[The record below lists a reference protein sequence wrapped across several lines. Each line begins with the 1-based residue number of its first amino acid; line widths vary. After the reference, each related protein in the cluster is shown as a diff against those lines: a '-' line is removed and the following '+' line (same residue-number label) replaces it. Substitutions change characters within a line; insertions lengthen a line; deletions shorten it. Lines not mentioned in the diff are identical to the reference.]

1 MKQTLRFILGSTAF
15 TLLFL
20 SINSGG
26 QGSWLEKPAYGGMTP
41 TQPLKLLVLQK
52 ALTYQKLHMIESGFE
67 YELLQQ
73 FAADSG
79 YDLQIKPMSNEK
91 ELLRRLRQ
99 GKGDMAAARF
109 SDLNPILDDESVL
122 RSPAYD
128 EGKLSL
134 VCRHGVLVQWN
145 NSGNLDPET
154 NKWKLLINPT
164 SADARWSVTLKK
176 QAPALKISTR
186 VNASGPQLLKA
197 LKDEKADCTV
207 MDHLEAQYQLRAF
220 QNLEIIKDISPNQNF
235 FFLIARTHPEL
246 QAQFHKWMARTAHK
260 YLVSQAKARVKGKA
274 SDLSAREEQRFAL
287 DREQILPKY
296 SLLLQKHAA
305 EFGLPWQLM
314 AAISYQESRWNPE
327 AESITGVKG
336 FMQLTNET
344 AEHLGVEDR
353 EDPGQSIWGGV
364 KYIKMLINR
373 QPKSLSFKDRLALAL
388 ATYNVGPAHMQ
399 DAQKLALKLGKNPYS
414 WKDLQTVLPLLA
426 EDDYLPELKY
436 GPARGTE
443 PVIYVKRVFSY
454 LELMSVQI

>member
-1 MKQTLRFILGSTAF
+1 MKQTLRFILGSMAF

-26 QGSWLEKPAYGGMTP
+26 PGSWLEKPAYGGVTP
-41 TQPLKLLVLQK
+41 PQPLKLLVLQK
-52 ALTYQKLHMIESGFE
+52 ALTYQKLHLIESGFE

-79 YDLQIKPMSNEK
+79 FDLQIKLVSNEK
-91 ELLRRLRQ
+91 ELLRRLSQ

-109 SDLNPILDDESVL
+109 SDSSPNLDSESVL
-122 RSPAYD
+122 KSQAYD
-128 EGKLSL
+128 EGRISL
-134 VCRHGVLVQWN
+134 VCRHGVFVQWSG
-145 NSGNLDPET
+145 SGNLDPET

-164 SADARWSVTLKK
+164 SMEARWATDLKK
-176 QAPALKISTR
+176 QAPDVKVSTR
-186 VNASGPQLLKA
+186 LNASNQQLLKS

-207 MDHLEAQYQLRAF
+207 MDHLEAQYHLRVF
-220 QNLEIIKDISPNQNF
+220 QNLEIIKDISPTQNF
-235 FFLIARTHPEL
+235 FFLISSSRPEL
-246 QAQFHKWMARTAHK
+246 QSQFHKWMTRTAHK

-274 SDLSAREEQRFAL
+274 SELSPREEQRFAL

-327 AESITGVKG
+327 AQSMTGVKG

-436 GPARGTE
+436 GPARGLE